1 MEIHAKKNSVGVQ
14 WLKSIDEDDLYAWD
28 GTSHVIHVETL
39 LEVNP
44 DLFHRSSR
52 AISAKKKKN
61 NNKKRDL
68 FCLIE
73 TCRGRCK
80 DIKFA
85 NPAKVIGDAMKNGG
99 KSKDVKRERDSVDDD
114 VEAEAKRKDIGKAG
128 KKVRV
133 KREEIGGGEIEK
145 EEEKPLTDEELA
157 RRMHSKM
164 NASPRLGTRT
174 NEEITNREN
183 KNLAAAAG
191 AGATRQQQQQPL

>member
-52 AISAKKKKN
+52 ISAKKKNN

-114 VEAEAKRKDIGKAG
+114 VEAEAKRKDNGKAG

-133 KREEIGGGEIEK
+133 KREEIGGGEIKK

-157 RRMHSKM
+157 RRMHLEM
-164 NASPRLGTRT
+164 NASPRLGRT
-174 NEEITNREN
+174 GGRNRAMS
-183 KNLAAAAG
+183 LLG
-191 AGATRQQQQQPL
+191 SF